1 MFSVRRGV
9 AWLAA
14 AQGSLTVLQIVVSI
28 QIARLLGPYEMGIF
42 AVAFSVVGLLSI
54 IRSVGLGSYIIRAAE
69 VTQTMLATAFTIN
82 AVLGVIVALA
92 IMSLGLV
99 GSAVLEEP
107 GVRRLLLLMAILPV
121 ISIFEFVPATMIERK
136 GDFRLVA
143 AVNIARF
150 GIGNLVT
157 LSFAYAGHGYMSLG
171 YGQLVSALIA
181 AVMNNVL
188 GHRWVRV
195 RFGLQG
201 WREVGRYGGQM
212 LTLSVIGGLQGRL
225 AELLLAKLLGLAAL
239 GLFSRASSLTGMVWE
254 NLQIVVLRVLLVNF
268 AEQKREGRS
277 LRQSYLQVTRMLT
290 GFLWPVFIGMAVI
303 AGPLVINLFGDAWS
317 AVIVPLSILA
327 VSAALCVPIM
337 VAHDIFVVSNETTR
351 QMRIELFRA
360 PVSLALFAIGCF
372 ISLPAAA
379 AMKAAEAILT
389 VVLYRPHLERM
400 TDTRWA
406 DYLPIYGQSLLLTAA
421 AGLPA
426 FIVMAQHHW
435 SAHTPLSVV
444 AAGVGAG
451 VLAWAVA
458 LRIMRHPLFNEGQR
472 LLSWFHE
479 RVLRR
484 KIY

>member
-201 WREVGRYGGQM
+201 
-212 LTLSVIGGLQGRL
+212 
-225 AELLLAKLLGLAAL
+225 
-239 GLFSRASSLTGMVWE
+239 
-254 NLQIVVLRVLLVNF
+254 
-268 AEQKREGRS
+268 
-277 LRQSYLQVTRMLT
+277 
-290 GFLWPVFIGMAVI
+290 
-303 AGPLVINLFGDAWS
+303 
-317 AVIVPLSILA
+317 
-327 VSAALCVPIM
+327 
-337 VAHDIFVVSNETTR
+337 
-351 QMRIELFRA
+351 
-360 PVSLALFAIGCF
+360 
-372 ISLPAAA
+372 
-379 AMKAAEAILT
+379 
-389 VVLYRPHLERM
+389 
-400 TDTRWA
+400 
-406 DYLPIYGQSLLLTAA
+406 
-421 AGLPA
+421 
-426 FIVMAQHHW
+426 
-435 SAHTPLSVV
+435 
-444 AAGVGAG
+444 
-451 VLAWAVA
+451 
-458 LRIMRHPLFNEGQR
+458 
-472 LLSWFHE
+472 
-479 RVLRR
+479 
-484 KIY
+484 